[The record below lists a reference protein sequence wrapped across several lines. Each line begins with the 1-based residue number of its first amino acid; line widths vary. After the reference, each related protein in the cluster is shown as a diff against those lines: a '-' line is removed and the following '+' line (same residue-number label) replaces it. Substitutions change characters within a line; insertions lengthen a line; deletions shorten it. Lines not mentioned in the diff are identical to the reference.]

1 MKQQFGILMMSVLII
16 MLIACGGGGGG
27 NMPIPPTNAATRQTS
42 LDDTSEEFTGEKI
55 TVAVFDFENNT
66 SGARKEELAG
76 LQKGLT
82 DMFITE
88 LTMIKEFTVVERTRL
103 ETVANELA
111 LPDLV
116 GVDSETAQT
125 VGRLLGAQVI
135 YLGGYFEIV
144 GQFSLSARLIRTE
157 TGEVMTSTSPRI
169 KYDPD
174 KILDLV
180 GKVSKDLTKAI
191 KQKRNVLLA
200 DIYFS
205 RGRTVEGEEED
216 IDKAIELYKKALE
229 YHPQNSNS
237 LKAIER
243 LQGEQ

>member
-1 MKQQFGILMMSVLII
+1 MKQQFGILMMPILIT
-16 MLIACGGGGGG
+16 MLIACGGGSGG
-27 NMPIPPTNAATRQTS
+27 NMPIPPTNIATSQAS

-66 SGARKEELAG
+66 SGARKEDLAG

-88 LTMIKEFTVVERTRL
+88 LTMIKEFTVIERTRL

-180 GKVSKDLTKAI
+180 GEVSKDLTKAI
-191 KQKRNVLLA
+191 KQAEKDNIFHIFINKMNIFEIRPLF
-200 DIYFS
+200 IF
-205 RGRTVEGEEED
+205 
-216 IDKAIELYKKALE
+216 
-229 YHPQNSNS
+229 
-237 LKAIER
+237 
-243 LQGEQ
+243 